1 MPLILIVFYYVIGI
15 PSNNLFFFTNLLVL
29 ISSFVGMFILP
40 LRSYS
45 LLKMVFIFVFIF
57 FGVVPLMNEVN
68 NNIIWGK
75 ESEFDTLDKVKAN
88 IIILAGMFFFVFG
101 SFLKLNL
108 FDKIVNSLP
117 DIKKINIFF
126 FFIFF
131 IISYV
136 ILNKWNFDIKA
147 LLFWSTRGEGSY
159 FFTVFDFSKGRSEYL
174 FYSKFIRPM
183 PIILLVI
190 FIYYLKKNSPLFNS
204 EQKMVNSFVLCILIL
219 ISIFLVSP
227 TGIARWQTAT
237 LYIPFLIIF
246 TKLWDKPYMM
256 QTSLIGGLFIVFP
269 FLDKFRSWDGYDTFN
284 FKIDWSWLKESH
296 FDAYQNFVRTIE
308 VDFVTYGSQLKGALL
323 FFIPR
328 SIWEDK
334 PIGSGSSLA
343 HKMDYV
349 FAGISMPFI
358 GEGYVNFG
366 LMGSL
371 IFMLFLGILLGN
383 LDRVAWN
390 LKRLNKDCLFLY
402 YYYFLFGLV
411 FFLMRGDL
419 INSITFISGMTASFW
434 MLVLIL
440 KFTARIKSF

>member
-1 MPLILIVFYYVIGI
+1 MPLILICFYYVIGI
-15 PSNNLFFFTNLLVL
+15 PSNNLFFFTNLLIL
-29 ISSFVGMFILP
+29 IISFVGMFIFP

-45 LLKMVFIFVFIF
+45 LFKMVFIFIFIF

-75 ESEFDTLDKVKAN
+75 ESEFDTFDKVKAN

-117 DIKKINIFF
+117 DIKNINILFF
-126 FFIFF
+126 VIFF

-136 ILNKWNFDIKA
+136 ILNKWNFDINA
-147 LLFWSTRGEGSY
+147 LLFWSTRGEASY
-159 FFTVFDFSKGRSEYL
+159 FYNIFDFSKGRFDYL

-183 PIILLVI
+183 PIILSII
-190 FIYYLKKNSPLFNS
+190 FIYYLKKNNQLFNS
-204 EQKMVNSFVLCILIL
+204 EQKIVNLIVLCFLIL
-219 ISIFLVSP
+219 ISILLISP
-227 TGIARWQTAT
+227 TAIPRWQTAT
-237 LYIPFLIIF
+237 LYIPFVIIF
-246 TKLWDKPYMM
+246 TRFWDKPYMM

-269 FLDKFRSWDGYDTFN
+269 FLDKFRFWNGFEKFN
-284 FKIDWSWLKESH
+284 FRINWDWLKESH
-296 FDAYQNFVRTIE
+296 FDSYQNFVRTIE
-308 VDFVTYGSQLKGALL
+308 IDFVTYGNQLKGALL

-328 SIWEDK
+328 SIWEEK

-343 HKMDYV
+343 HKMDYI

-366 LMGSL
+366 LVGSL

-383 LDRVAWN
+383 LDRIAWN
-390 LKRLNKDCLFLY
+390 LKRLKKDCLFLY

-419 INSITFISGMTASFW
+419 INSIAFTFGMTASFW
-434 MLVLIL
+434 MLVLVL
-440 KFTARIKSF
+440 KFTARIKIF

>member
-174 FYSKFIRPM
+174 LYSKFIRPM